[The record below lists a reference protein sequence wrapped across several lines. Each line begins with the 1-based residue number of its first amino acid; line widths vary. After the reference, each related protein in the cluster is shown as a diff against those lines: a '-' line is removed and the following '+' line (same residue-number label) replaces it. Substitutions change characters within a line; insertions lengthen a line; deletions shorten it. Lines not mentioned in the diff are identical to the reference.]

1 MDVTFTEYQF
11 DEEESGDRRMSA
23 VEQAEDNEPAV
34 RTSHEFDPQS

>member
-11 DEEESGDRRMSA
+11 DDASEESGNWRMSA

-34 RTSHEFDPQS
+34 RDEP